1 MRGRHARAAAA
12 RPAQRPVLA
21 DAYPNPD
28 AHVIGWALSAFAAAM
43 GICGMAGWILDVRLM
58 RRLLFGNDEIHFNT
72 ALAITLAAIAIA
84 TPRLLAIAPSVL
96 VLAIGGVTAVEY
108 ATNADLHLDE
118 LFHKDTVHLT
128 HPGRMAIATAVAF
141 VVLALARILTVL
153 WQRRVAEVLAL
164 LIGVATI
171 LVIMSHVY
179 DVTTIQ
185 TRGPLANVQ
194 LHTAVAVLIL
204 SLATLAVVPDGALSW
219 MARSPDAGAQLLR
232 VVVPM
237 AILGLPL
244 MGYLCLEGERHGVFA
259 DSSAALTFAVGAAL
273 FVTIV
278 TWLAAQRLARVD
290 TGRLGAIDD
299 LTRLT
304 DDLENQ
310 VQRRASQLEKGRA
323 QLAILEDR
331 HRIASDLHDIVIQKL
346 FAAGMYLEGA
356 SAMVTEPKARD
367 RVDAAVEAMDT
378 AIKDLRASIFELGSQ
393 GEGPITLESA
403 VGQVCYEASRIL
415 GFVPLSEVVD
425 LDGRAEPAR
434 DDILAVVREAVS
446 NVARHA
452 RASKVLVALTAS
464 PRGVVLTIE
473 DDGIGMGV
481 PDRSSGTANIRD
493 RARRWDGDC
502 VWESVE
508 PHGTRVRWMIP
519 DPVGSAS

>member
-1 MRGRHARAAAA
+1 MG
-12 RPAQRPVLA
+12 VCGLL
-21 DAYPNPD
+21 
-28 AHVIGWALSAFAAAM
+28 GWF
-43 GICGMAGWILDVRLM
+43 LDVRLM
-58 RRLLFGNDEIHFNT
+58 RRLLIGAEQLHFNT
-72 ALAITLAAIAIA
+72 ALAILVAAIAIV
-84 TPRLLAIAPSVL
+84 TPRLFAIVPSLVVL
-96 VLAIGGVTAVEY
+96 GIGGATVLEY
-108 ATNADLHLDE
+108 ATGSSTGIDE
-118 LFHKDTVHLT
+118 LLRRDTVHVT
-128 HPGRMAIATAVAF
+128 HPGRMAVASAVAF
-141 VVLALARILTVL
+141 VALALARILTVL
-153 WQRRVAEVLAL
+153 WQKRFAEVLAL
-164 LIGVATI
+164 LVGAGAV
-171 LVIMSHVY
+171 LVILSNLY
-179 DVTTIQ
+179 DVTAIQ
-185 TRGPLANVQ
+185 TRGPLAGAQ
-194 LHTAVAVLIL
+194 LQGAVAVFVLA
-204 SLATLAVVPDGALSW
+204 LATLAVVPDGALSW
-219 MARSPDAGAQLLR
+219 VARSPDAGAQLLR

-244 MGYLCLEGERHGVFA
+244 LGYLCLEGERHSVF
-259 DSSAALTFAVGAAL
+259 SNSAAALAFAVCAAI
-273 FVTIV
+273 FVAVV

-290 TGRLGAIDD
+290 SGRLGAIDD

-356 SAMVTEPKARD
+356 SAMVTEPKARE

-378 AIKDLRASIFELGSQ
+378 AIKDLRASIFELGSP

-452 RASKVLVALTAS
+452 RATKVHVTLTAS
-464 PRGVVLTIE
+464 QRGIVLTIE
-473 DDGIGMGV
+473 DNGIGMGV
-481 PDRSSGTANIRD
+481 PERSSGTANIRD
-493 RARRWDGDC
+493 RARRWNGDC
-502 VWESVE
+502 VWESVD
-508 PHGTRVRWMIP
+508 PHGTRVRWTIP
-519 DPVGSAS
+519 DPIGSAS